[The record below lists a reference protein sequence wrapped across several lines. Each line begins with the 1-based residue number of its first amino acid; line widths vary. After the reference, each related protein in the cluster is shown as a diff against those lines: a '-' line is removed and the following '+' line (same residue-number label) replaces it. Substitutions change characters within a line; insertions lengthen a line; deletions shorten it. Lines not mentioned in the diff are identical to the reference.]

1 MIRVVI
7 PGLPV
12 AQGRPRLAVV
22 GGHARAYSPA
32 KATSWRGSAQ
42 VHMQRALS
50 ECVAPW
56 ATPAFPPG
64 VPLHVSIEAVWS
76 QPASAPKRDRA
87 LRRYRPS
94 RPDGDNVGKAVL
106 DAGNGILWHDDAQVV
121 VLHVVKVTGAH
132 GEEPRVTVVVH
143 AMDPALS
150 VLPA

>member
-50 ECVAPW
+50 ECVNPW

-64 VPLHVSIEAVWS
+64 VPLRVSIEAVWP

-94 RPDGDNVGKAVL
+94 RPDADNVGKAVL
-106 DAGNGILWHDDAQVV
+106 DAGNGILWHDDAQVA
-121 VLHVVKVTGAH
+121 VLQVVKVTGTH
-132 GEEPRVTVVVH
+132 GEAPHVTVTVSAFDSEAWAV
-143 AMDPALS
+143 PA
-150 VLPA
+150 